1 MTRNGLG
8 RVFYVVVRRDLLIAL
23 RRRNE
28 IANPLIFFI
37 MVGTLFALGLEPG
50 SGLLAKMAPSV
61 IWVAALLGAL
71 MSLHTIFRSDFAD
84 GTLEQFLI
92 SGHPTSVLVVAK
104 VLAHWL
110 VTGLPLLAVS
120 PLLAVMLQLP
130 TEAIGPLL
138 LTLLLG
144 TPVLSL
150 VGAIGVG
157 LTVGLRSGGIL
168 LSLVVLPLYVPVL
181 IFGAAAVETAIGGLP
196 ITAHLYFLGAIL
208 LLSLTLAPFA
218 TAASLRVS
226 VG

>member
-8 RVFYVVVRRDLLIAL
+8 SVFYIVVRRDLLIAL

-50 SGLLAKMAPSV
+50 SGLLTKMAPSV

-71 MSLHTIFRSDFAD
+71 MSLHTVFQSDFAD
-84 GTLEQFLI
+84 GALEQFLI
-92 SGHPTSVLVVAK
+92 SGHPTSVLVLAK

-110 VTGLPLLAVS
+110 VTGLPLVAVS
-120 PLLAVMLQLP
+120 PILAVMLHLP
-130 TEAIGPLL
+130 TDAIRPLL

-150 VGAIGVG
+150 VGAIGVA
-157 LTVGLRSGGIL
+157 LTVGLRGGGIL
-168 LSLVVLPLYVPVL
+168 LSLLVLPLYVPVL
-181 IFGAAAVETAIGGLP
+181 IFGAAAVETAVSGLP
-196 ITAHLYFLGAIL
+196 ITAHLYFLGAML

-226 VG
+226 VN